1 MNTNLAYKDIE
12 KRVSF
17 LPVRQLLH
25 LQMKISELILAK
37 TQLNAV
43 REKMSEEE
51 ARNLFEQ
58 FSHSISREID
68 YKSERESWRD
78 EKYGYSS

>member
-1 MNTNLAYKDIE
+1 MNTNLAYADIE

-17 LPVRQLLH
+17 LPVKQLLH

-37 TQLNAV
+37 SQFDSEEN
-43 REKMSEEE
+43 MSEQE
-51 ARNLFEQ
+51 ARALFEQ
-58 FSHSISREID
+58 FSHSISREINCKEEI
-68 YKSERESWRD
+68 KSCRD